1 MNQRGDYSFICM
13 LLVQACRVVK
23 LFAKHL
29 KVPEQ
34 QKHLESSPVG
44 IGCGTPNRVLK
55 LADMDALKLDR
66 LRLLVLDMKLDA
78 KQR

>member
-1 MNQRGDYSFICM
+1 M

-44 IGCGTPNRVLK
+44 LGCSTPNRVLK